1 MSFDRESN
9 KFRTFGRAKGRPLSP
24 HVQAVWDET
33 FPKLKWDIDAPLSD
47 LEAKDELWL
56 EIGFGGAEHLLW
68 QAEAHPD
75 IHLIGAEPF
84 MNGVAKAVRGA
95 AEANLTN
102 LSLHHGDVRDV
113 LAALPD
119 QSLSRIFILFPD
131 PWPKSRH
138 NKRRLLR
145 TKFIGELY
153 RVLKPGGELR
163 FASDIIHYVDWTLS
177 RLKRF
182 SGEDGGGW
190 EFTHDAVNQ
199 WRGRGDDWPGTR
211 YEAKAG
217 REGRPCH
224 YFKFRK
230 TETNPK

>member
-1 MSFDRESN
+1 MSFNRETD

-24 HVQAVWDET
+24 HMQAVWDKT
-33 FPKLKWDIDAPLSD
+33 FPALKWDLNAPLP
-47 LEAKDELWL
+47 KTELWL

-68 QAEAHPD
+68 QAQHHSD
-75 IHLIGAEPF
+75 IHLVGAEPF

-95 AEANLTN
+95 HDEDLKN
-102 LSLHHGDVRDV
+102 LSLHHGDVRD
-113 LAALPD
+113 LLDALPD
-119 QSLSRIFILFPD
+119 NVLSKVFILFPD
-131 PWPKSRH
+131 PWPKTRH
-138 NKRRLLR
+138 HKRRLLR
-145 TKFIGELY
+145 SEFIKELY

-182 SGEDGGGW
+182 SSESGGGW
-190 EFTHDAVNQ
+190 SFPHRKNSD
-199 WRGRGDDWPGTR
+199 WRVRGEDWPGTR

-224 YFKFRK
+224 YFKFK
-230 TETNPK
+230 KI

>member
-1 MSFDRESN
+1 MSFDRATD

-24 HVQAVWDET
+24 QAQTLWDET
-33 FPKLKWDIDAPLSD
+33 FPDLKWTIGTTLSD

-75 IHLIGAEPF
+75 IHLVGAEPF
-84 MNGVAKAVRGA
+84 LNGVSKAVRGIA
-95 AEANLTN
+95 DASLKN

-113 LAALPD
+113 LAGLPD
-119 QSLSRIFILFPD
+119 NSLSKIFVLFPD
-131 PWPKSRH
+131 PWHKTRH
-138 NKRRLLR
+138 HKRRLLR
-145 TKFIGELY
+145 TEFITELY

-182 SGEDGGGW
+182 TTPEGGGW
-190 EFTHDAVNQ
+190 TFTHSAVQ
-199 WRGRGDDWPGTR
+199 EWRIRGEDWPGTR

-224 YFKFRK
+224 YFKFLK
-230 TETNPK
+230 H

>member
-1 MSFDRESN
+1 MSFDRKTD

-24 HVQAVWDET
+24 HVQAIWDET
-33 FPKLKWDIDAPLSD
+33 FPKLQWTIGAD
-47 LEAKDELWL
+47 LPPQDVWL

-68 QAEAHPD
+68 QADAHPD

-95 AEANLTN
+95 HDAQLKN
-102 LSLHHGDVRDV
+102 LSLHFGDVRDV

-119 QSLSRIFILFPD
+119 ASLSKIFVLFPD
-131 PWPKSRH
+131 PWPKTRH

-145 TKFIGELY
+145 SEFIKELY

-177 RLKRF
+177 RLKRH
-182 SGEDGGGW
+182 GGW
-190 EFTHDAVNQ
+190 AFTHDAVKD
-199 WRGRGDDWPGTR
+199 WRVRGDDWPGTR

-224 YFKFRK
+224 YFKFLK
-230 TETNPK
+230 T

>member
-47 LEAKDELWL
+47 LEAKDKLWL

-119 QSLSRIFILFPD
+119 HSLSRIFILFPD

-145 TKFIGELY
+145 SKFIGELY

-190 EFTHDAVNQ
+190 EFTHDAVDQ
-199 WRGRGDDWPGTR
+199 WRVRGDDWPGTR

-230 TETNPK
+230 TEPNPK

>member
-1 MSFDRESN
+1 MSFNRETD

-24 HVQAVWDET
+24 HMQAIWDKT
-33 FPKLKWDIDAPLSD
+33 IPALTWNLGAPLPAED
-47 LEAKDELWL
+47 LWL

-68 QAEAHPD
+68 QAEHHSD
-75 IHLIGAEPF
+75 IHLVGAEPF

-95 AEANLTN
+95 HDANLTN
-102 LSLHHGDVRDV
+102 LSLHHGDVRD
-113 LAALPD
+113 LLEALPD
-119 QSLSRIFILFPD
+119 NSLSKIFILFPD
-131 PWPKSRH
+131 PWPKTRH
-138 NKRRLLR
+138 HKRRLLR
-145 TKFIGELY
+145 SKFITELY

-182 SGEDGGGW
+182 SNEAGGGW
-190 EFTHDAVNQ
+190 DFTHTENKD
-199 WRGRGDDWPGTR
+199 WRIRGEDWPGTR

-224 YFKFRK
+224 YFKFK
-230 TETNPK
+230 KI